1 MFKVIADDIYFK
13 NVRIASFNTKMM
25 PSLRD
30 EIEQI
35 LKNNFYTEDEI
46 SEIKIQAISDSEE
59 ASTK

>member
-1 MFKVIADDIYFK
+1 
-13 NVRIASFNTKMM
+13 M